1 MINESESYV
10 RAKSLFGLEECVAKS
25 GHDLRPLVERIGL
38 PLSAL
43 SNFDAYISCRKFNLL
58 IETAANE
65 FDLPNLGMEWTLEI
79 PNHYP
84 NLGPILLLAK
94 FSASVR
100 EWLIKGIEYWR
111 LHTDGAT
118 FRLMED
124 AKAGQAIFRY
134 CPDGL
139 AIFSRHLVE
148 HALASV
154 VGVARRG
161 TGRPEEG
168 PALIRFRHRQPK
180 DISLHTAFFRC
191 PIEFE
196 ADYNEIVFGVDMLDY
211 KTIGS
216 LQLFGPLLH
225 RYVQSRID
233 RIAVY
238 NGSTTT
244 TVALAISSIIG
255 TSSTSINSVAELLEI
270 HPKTLQ
276 RSLADEA
283 TNFSDVLDQV
293 RANLA
298 RGLLINSGMPM
309 AKIAKLLD
317 YSGSAPFTLA
327 FRRWEE
333 MSPRDFRK
341 LNTQQFVE
349 R

>member
-1 MINESESYV
+1 MVNESESYV

-25 GHDLRPLVERIGL
+25 GHDLRPLVERVGL
-38 PLSAL
+38 PMAAL
-43 SNFDAYISCRKFNLL
+43 SNFDMYISGRKFNLL
-58 IETAANE
+58 IETAAHE
-65 FDLPNLGMEWTLEI
+65 FDLPNLGMEWILGI
-79 PNHYP
+79 PDYYP
-84 NLGPILLLAK
+84 NLGPVLMLAR
-94 FSASVR
+94 FSSNAR
-100 EWLIKGIEYWR
+100 EWLEKGVEYWR
-111 LHTDGAT
+111 LHTNGVTYKLLEDEGA
-118 FRLMED
+118 EH
-124 AKAGQAIFRY
+124 AIVRY

-148 HALASV
+148 HSLACI

-161 TGRPEEG
+161 SGRLDENPS
-168 PALIRFRHRQPK
+168 LIRFRHRQPK

-196 ADYNEIVFGVDMLDY
+196 ADYNEIVFRLDMLDY

-225 RYVQSRID
+225 RYIQSRID

-238 NGSTTT
+238 DGSTTT

-309 AKIAKLLD
+309 ANIAKLLD

-327 FRRWEE
+327 FRRWEK

-341 LNTQQFVE
+341 MHSQQFV
-349 R
+349 